1 LFAVSGAGSKSL
13 ADAGGPKKL
22 RIWCPPL
29 TVWCCFHHFRKRG
42 MSLLDTFT
50 LWFLCTF
57 LKKERFPSKHR
68 SKIREAFGWG
78 QGIVFPE
85 QATLRQG

>member
-1 LFAVSGAGSKSL
+1 MFAVSGAGSKSL
-13 ADAGGPKKL
+13 ADAEGPKKL
-22 RIWCPPL
+22 RIWCPSHGLVLFPP
-29 TVWCCFHHFRKRG
+29 FQEKG
-42 MSLLDTFT
+42 MALLDTFT